1 VRGTKRERRKGVWE
15 VRAYLGRDPLTGKPR
30 QISKTVHG
38 GAKVADQALRDLLD
52 RQPPSRNDGVGVTF
66 GQLLT
71 RWLEECERLD
81 LSPTTLN
88 TYRAQIEGTIRPALG
103 KVPLNRLTPKHLDD
117 LYGAVKASGRSA
129 KTIRNYHAII
139 SSALHQAARWGWVR
153 ENVAEHAKP
162 PRVSQRRVKAPSV
175 DVVRAIITSAE
186 DRDPRL
192 APLLMLGALTGMRRG
207 ELCGLRWS
215 DVHLDSGEL
224 EISRSVVIVKS
235 GLAEKTTKT
244 DRVRRV
250 ALDAV
255 GVALLIQ
262 HRAHV
267 DDWARL
273 AETTVDGDAF
283 VFSPVVDGFKPF
295 RPDNVTGFFVRV
307 RDSLG
312 FKDVRLH
319 DLRHFTATQLIGAGV
334 DVRTVAD
341 RLGHSDPSLTLRVY
355 SHAIEE
361 RDRAAAAVIG
371 RVLSEA
377 NAKPRELEAG

>member
-1 VRGTKRERRKGVWE
+1 MRGTKRERRKGVWE

-52 RQPPSRNDGVGVTF
+52 KQPPSRNDGVGVTF
-66 GQLLT
+66 GQLLN

-103 KVPLNRLTPKHLDD
+103 RIPLNRVTAKHLDD
-117 LYGAVKASGRSA
+117 LYGAVKARGRSA

-139 SSALHQAARWGWVR
+139 SSALHQAVRWGWVR

-162 PRVSQRRVKAPSV
+162 PRVSQHHVKAPSV

-207 ELCGLRWS
+207 ELCALRWS
-215 DVHLDSGEL
+215 DVHLDRGEL
-224 EISRSVVIVKS
+224 DVSRSVVIVKG

-244 DRVRRV
+244 D
-250 ALDAV
+250 
-255 GVALLIQ
+255 
-262 HRAHV
+262 
-267 DDWARL
+267 
-273 AETTVDGDAF
+273 
-283 VFSPVVDGFKPF
+283 
-295 RPDNVTGFFVRV
+295 
-307 RDSLG
+307 
-312 FKDVRLH
+312 
-319 DLRHFTATQLIGAGV
+319 
-334 DVRTVAD
+334 
-341 RLGHSDPSLTLRVY
+341 
-355 SHAIEE
+355 
-361 RDRAAAAVIG
+361 
-371 RVLSEA
+371 
-377 NAKPRELEAG
+377 